1 MVFSFSV
8 QLWIL
13 PTLRGYCG
21 EKTLQEYNCDSR
33 VVPGTWSRWSWAEPY
48 RAMDMRHKRLAQ
60 SEEKKESLQ
69 DLFSSWPQLWCCW
82 THRVSPQH
90 CSLAPVW
97 DIAQGSPPALSVR
110 WMSMTSPRTTD
121 KLLHRP
127 PHQKHSP
134 SQPLKPSLG
143 QSGSCLG
150 PVYRPDPVALPDIQG
165 NKTSSPRTE
174 CPSLMTHITVC
185 GSEVQEYA
193 GVVWVGSFI
202 KGFCYRTVKHEEH
215 KDRLGGNHCLWSVHS
230 FSRTVVPILKQK
242 LTSHLHSWRRVSH
255 VTSAKQAHKSK

>member
-48 RAMDMRHKRLAQ
+48 RAMDMRPKRLAQ

-127 PHQKHSP
+127 PPIRSLPPPRPWSP
-134 SQPLKPSLG
+134 ALVRGGAAWG
-143 QSGSCLG
+143 QSPG
-150 PVYRPDPVALPDIQG
+150 
-165 NKTSSPRTE
+165 RT
-174 CPSLMTHITVC
+174 L
-185 GSEVQEYA
+185 
-193 GVVWVGSFI
+193 
-202 KGFCYRTVKHEEH
+202 
-215 KDRLGGNHCLWSVHS
+215 
-230 FSRTVVPILKQK
+230 
-242 LTSHLHSWRRVSH
+242 SHFQTFRG
-255 VTSAKQAHKSK
+255 TKQAPPGPNAPPSWHT

>member
-127 PHQKHSP
+127 PPSEAFPLPAAEAQPWSEWELPGASLSAGPCRTSRHSGEQNKLP
-134 SQPLKPSLG
+134 QDRMPLPHDTHNCLWVWSAGIRWCCVSRQLYKGLLLQNGETWRAQRQTGRESLP
-143 QSGSCLG
+143 L
-150 PVYRPDPVALPDIQG
+150 
-165 NKTSSPRTE
+165 
-174 CPSLMTHITVC
+174 
-185 GSEVQEYA
+185 
-193 GVVWVGSFI
+193 VGSQLFSYS
-202 KGFCYRTVKHEEH
+202 CA
-215 KDRLGGNHCLWSVHS
+215 HS
-230 FSRTVVPILKQK
+230 HTEVNFTPAQLETCEPCHFSKTG
-242 LTSHLHSWRRVSH
+242 
-255 VTSAKQAHKSK
+255 A